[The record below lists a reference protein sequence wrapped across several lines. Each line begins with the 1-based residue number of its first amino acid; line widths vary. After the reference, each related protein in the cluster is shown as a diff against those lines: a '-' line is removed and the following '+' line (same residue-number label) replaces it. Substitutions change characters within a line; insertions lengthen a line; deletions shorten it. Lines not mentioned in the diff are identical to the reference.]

1 MSQSKLLN
9 MKRKSSIPDIL
20 SYVKYIHDMA
30 VMLGA
35 EESGSENNNTF
46 DAAYDIIKFE
56 SELAKV

>member
-1 MSQSKLLN
+1 

-35 EESGSENNNTF
+35 EESGPENNNTF